1 MKLEEQTKEK
11 NTKTI
16 KKKETAQRDYFKW
29 LEFEQYYLKKRNNNM
44 RKCNKCRQNFD
55 DENYVIGF
63 KLIVLKRGTKL
74 QDDHLTE
81 GIVRIYVRNDK
92 KRQNVILKTLLSR
105 TSTD

>member
-1 MKLEEQTKEK
+1 MAR
-11 NTKTI
+11 I
-16 KKKETAQRDYFKW
+16 R
-29 LEFEQYYLKKRNNNM
+29 FEQYYLKKINNNM

-63 KLIVLKRGTKL
+63 KLIVLKRDKKL

-105 TSTD
+105 SSTD